1 MKNNGVIQRK
11 LALLDD
17 QVQKLKY
24 HTKGI
29 SFSEFKEDWVI
40 RSMAERALQICAEII
55 IDIAERLIA
64 LNHAGPVATAAEAID
79 KLKTLGI
86 IESIEPYRSMVRL
99 RNLIVHE
106 YEIIDPEILYTVIT
120 KQLDDF
126 LQFRDE
132 LDRFF
137 EKNS

>member
-1 MKNNGVIQRK
+1 MKYNGVIQRK

-29 SFSEFKEDWVI
+29 SFSEFKDDWVL
-40 RSMAERALQICAEII
+40 RSTAERALQVCAEII

-64 LNHAGPVATAAEAID
+64 LNHAGPVATAVEAIE
-79 KLKTLGI
+79 KLKMLGI
-86 IESIEPYRSMVRL
+86 IASTEPYRSMVRL

-106 YEIIDPEILYTVIT
+106 YEIIDPDILYTLIT

-137 EKNS
+137 EKST